1 MGDIALPDVNYE
13 SEWSLKNIKSAQ
25 QEEIEKLKKEV
36 YQDGLQVEEE
46 GLTDIL
52 RKKIKQEA
60 PNHDDSLKNNNDK
73 LLNEAMIV
81 SNEIIFFSSYIFH
94 LLNNSQ
100 NNVSKGRPFRFHSL
114 IYACLYENF
123 SHILSLF
130 VFVQ

>member
-13 SEWSLKNIKSAQ
+13 SEWSLKNNKSAQ

-52 RKKIKQEA
+52 RKKIKQA
-60 PNHDDSLKNNNDK
+60 PNHDDSLKNNDK

-81 SNEIIFFSSYIFH
+81 SNEIIFLCLI
-94 LLNNSQ
+94 
-100 NNVSKGRPFRFHSL
+100 GRPFRFHSL
-114 IYACLYENF
+114 IYVTKISYLSFVHSLAHALGNDIGF
-123 SHILSLF
+123 SCE
-130 VFVQ
+130 